1 MPPTLTFTRLSG
13 GAVALVTGLCV
24 FRFDRAAARFALESV
39 HPGVG
44 TDKVRAAPGFDFDCP
59 DAVPTTAPLAG
70 DELETLR
77 GPVRDEIAQLYPRF
91 AAAAFGDRA
100 AA

>member
-59 DAVPTTAPLAG
+59 DAVPTTAAPAG
-70 DELETLR
+70 DELDLR
-77 GPVRDEIAQLYPRF
+77 GPVRDEIAQLYPHF